1 MLEKFS
7 ALDFIAPVFM
17 MLLWQGYSLAAD
29 HRRRPGSRS
38 VTAVTHDYRVL
49 WMRRMLEREM
59 RMGDVNI
66 CVAMSRSASL
76 FASTSIFIMAGLI
89 TLFGAL
95 GQINAILRDISFVA
109 GPERLLVEVNL
120 VLLVLIFVFA
130 FFKFVW
136 STRQFNFAL
145 TLIGG
150 APMPDEPDA
159 PDRVGFSERTAS
171 VIDRAT
177 NSFTQGLR
185 AYYFA
190 LATLTWVVHPG
201 VFMVASVMV
210 LGVLYRREFRS
221 HTHRFLMEAG
231 ANLASE
237 TLKHRP
243 EN

>member
-7 ALDFIAPVFM
+7 TLDCIAPVFM

-29 HRRRPGSRS
+29 HRHRPGSRS
-38 VTAVTHDYRVL
+38 VTSVTHDYRVL

-95 GQINAILRDISFVA
+95 GQINAILRDISFVT
-109 GPERLLVEVNL
+109 GPERLLIEVNL

-190 LATLTWVVHPG
+190 LATLTWVVHPA
-201 VFMVASVMV
+201 VFMFASVVV

-231 ANLASE
+231 VNLASE
-237 TLKHRP
+237 TLKNRP
-243 EN
+243 EI

>member
-1 MLEKFS
+1 M
-7 ALDFIAPVFM
+7 
-17 MLLWQGYSLAAD
+17 
-29 HRRRPGSRS
+29 
-38 VTAVTHDYRVL
+38 
-49 WMRRMLEREM
+49 
-59 RMGDVNI
+59 
-66 CVAMSRSASL
+66 
-76 FASTSIFIMAGLI
+76 
-89 TLFGAL
+89 
-95 GQINAILRDISFVA
+95 
-109 GPERLLVEVNL
+109 NL

-201 VFMVASVMV
+201 VFMFASVVV

-231 ANLASE
+231 ANLANE

>member
-1 MLEKFS
+1 ML
-7 ALDFIAPVFM
+7 V
-17 MLLWQGYSLAAD
+17 LWQGYAMAVD
-29 HRRRPGSRS
+29 HIRRPGSRS
-38 VTAVTHDYRVL
+38 VMSVTHDYRVL
-49 WMRRMLEREM
+49 WMRRMLERDV
-59 RMGDVNI
+59 RIGDINI
-66 CVAMSRSASL
+66 CAVMSRSATM
-76 FASTSIFIMAGLI
+76 FASTSIFIMAGLM

-95 GQINAILRDISFVA
+95 DQISAILKDISFVA
-109 GPERLLVEVNL
+109 GTGRFLIELNL
-120 VLLVLIFVFA
+120 VFLVLIFVFA

-136 STRQFNFAL
+136 STRQFNFAM

-150 APMPDEPDA
+150 APMPDEVDA

-201 VFMVASVMV
+201 VFMVASILVV
-210 LGVLYRREFRS
+210 AVLYRREFRS

-231 ANLASE
+231 TNLASD
-237 TLKHRP
+237 TLKYRP
-243 EN
+243 DDKTS

>member
-1 MLEKFS
+1 MPETLS
-7 ALDFIAPVFM
+7 ILDLAAPVFM
-17 MLLWQGYSLAAD
+17 LVLWQAYSLAAD
-29 HRRRPGSRS
+29 HLRRPGSRS
-38 VTAVTHDYRVL
+38 VMAVTHDYRVL
-49 WMRRMLEREM
+49 WMRRMLERDI
-59 RMGDVNI
+59 RMGDINI
-66 CVAMSRSASL
+66 CAAMSRSASM

-89 TLFGAL
+89 TLFGAIDK
-95 GQINAILRDISFVA
+95 INA
-109 GPERLLVEVNL
+109 
-120 VLLVLIFVFA
+120 VLLDLTFVTATGRLPVEIKLVTLVVIFVFA

-159 PDRVGFSERTAS
+159 PDRIGFSERTAN

-190 LATLTWVVHPG
+190 LATLSWVIHPAA
-201 VFMVASVMV
+201 FMVASVLV
-210 LGVLYRREFRS
+210 LAVLYRREFRS
-221 HTHRFLMEAG
+221 HTHRYLMEAG

-237 TLKHRP
+237 TLKQHP

>member
-1 MLEKFS
+1 MFEEFS
-7 ALDFIAPVFM
+7 ILDFIAPAFM
-17 MLLWQGYSLAAD
+17 LVLWQGYTLAAD
-29 HRRRPGSRS
+29 HIRRPDSRS
-38 VTAVTHDYRVL
+38 IMAVTHDYRVL
-49 WMRRMLEREM
+49 WMRRMLDREM
-59 RMGDVNI
+59 RVGDINI
-66 CVAMSRSASL
+66 CIAMSRSASM

-95 GQINAILRDISFVA
+95 DQINTVLQDIAFVA
-109 GPERLLVEVNL
+109 GTERLLVEVKL

-136 STRQFNFAL
+136 SMRQFNFAL

-150 APMPDEPDA
+150 APMPDETDA

-201 VFMVASVMV
+201 VFMVASV
-210 LGVLYRREFRS
+210 LFLAVLYRREFRS

>member
-1 MLEKFS
+1 
-7 ALDFIAPVFM
+7 
-17 MLLWQGYSLAAD
+17 
-29 HRRRPGSRS
+29 
-38 VTAVTHDYRVL
+38 
-49 WMRRMLEREM
+49 
-59 RMGDVNI
+59 
-66 CVAMSRSASL
+66 
-76 FASTSIFIMAGLI
+76 MAGLI

-109 GPERLLVEVNL
+109 GPERLLIEVNL

-201 VFMVASVMV
+201 VFMFASVVV

-231 ANLASE
+231 ANFASE

>member
-7 ALDFIAPVFM
+7 TLDCIAPVFM

-29 HRRRPGSRS
+29 HRHRSGSRS

-109 GPERLLVEVNL
+109 APERLLVEVNL

-150 APMPDEPDA
+150 APMPDESDA

-201 VFMVASVMV
+201 VFMFASVVV